1 MTNSATK
8 LALSG
13 IRVVCFGMGGAAPL
27 GTAVLADFGADVIKV
42 EPPGGDWSRTTPG
55 LGTREFNRNK
65 RGIAVD
71 LKSDKGKAIAWK
83 LLETADVVME
93 SFRPGVIDRLG
104 FGYEAV
110 KAVKPDIVYCS
121 VSAYG
126 QTGPWRERPGVDGI
140 IQAIAGIMSV
150 VGDDD
155 VNDDPIKVSF
165 PVVDMTAGLLSAQG
179 ILVALLAR
187 DRHGIGQHVD
197 LSLLE
202 AALVIQ
208 KSSITRYMSSKELP
222 PRTGSRAPYA
232 TPNEAFRTK
241 DGFMMMAAYNVPR
254 WHALCHHVLQ
264 RPELESD
271 PRFATRQIRQ
281 KYYKELKAI
290 IEEVFVTRTT
300 AEWLD
305 LCEKHDLMCAPI
317 NNYVDVVAH
326 EQVVAREALTELTLP
341 DGKVIGSVSVVP
353 KLSETPGSIRTTF
366 PATIGQDTR
375 AVLRELGLAQAE
387 IDDLV
392 ASGAV
397 VAAGESA

>member
-1 MTNSATK
+1 M
-8 LALSG
+8 ALSG

-27 GTAVLADFGADVIKV
+27 GTAVLADFGAEVIKV
-42 EPPGGDWSRTTPG
+42 EPPTGDWSRTTPG

-71 LKSDKGKAIAWK
+71 LKSDRGREILWK
-83 LLETADVVME
+83 LLGTADVVME

-140 IQAIAGIMSV
+140 IQAISGIMSV
-150 VGDDD
+150 VGDDE

-165 PVVDMTAGLLSAQG
+165 PVVDMTAGILAAQG
-179 ILVALLAR
+179 ILLALVAR
-187 DRHGIGQHVD
+187 ERQGIGQHVD

-208 KSSITRYMSSKELP
+208 KSSLTRYMSSGDLP

-241 DGFMMMAAYNVPR
+241 DGFMMLAAYNVPR
-254 WHALCHHVLQ
+254 WHALCHNVLQ
-264 RPELESD
+264 RPDLETD
-271 PRFATRQIRQ
+271 PRFVTRQIRQ
-281 KYYKELKAI
+281 KYHHELKAI
-290 IEEVFVTRTT
+290 IEEIFATRPT
-300 AEWLD
+300 AEWLA
-305 LCEKHDLMCAPI
+305 LCEANDLMCAPI
-317 NNYVDVVAH
+317 NNYADVVAN
-326 EQVVAREALTELTLP
+326 EQVVARDALTEMTLP
-341 DGKVIGSVSVVP
+341 DGKVIGSVAPVP
-353 KLSETPGSIRTTF
+353 RLSETPGTIRNPY

-375 AVLRELGLAQAE
+375 AVLAELGYDRAAIE
-387 IDDLV
+387 AMV
-392 ASGAV
+392 AAGV
-397 VAAGESA
+397 VAAPEEAA